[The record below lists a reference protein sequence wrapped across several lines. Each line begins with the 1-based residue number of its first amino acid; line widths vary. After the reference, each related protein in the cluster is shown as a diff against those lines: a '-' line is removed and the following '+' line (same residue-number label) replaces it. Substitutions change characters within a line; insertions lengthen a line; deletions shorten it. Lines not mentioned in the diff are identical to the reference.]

1 MIQNSINPD
10 KPICAIST
18 PPGVGGIAVA
28 RISGANAIEVVD
40 KVWSGVPLISVPSH
54 TAHYGDIVDLDG
66 GVLDSGVATVF
77 RAPKSYTG
85 ENTVEVSVHGSRYI
99 QQQLINLLVSVGC
112 RVAEPGEFT
121 RRAFA
126 NGHLDLA
133 SAEAVADMIAS
144 ESKAAHAI
152 AVRQMKGDYSKR
164 LESLRAKLLDLASLL
179 ELELDFSEEDVE
191 FASRQQL
198 MSTAEEVRDAVE
210 SLTGS
215 FKKGSAIKNGVPV
228 AIVGNPNAGKS
239 TLLNALLAEERALV
253 SPVSG
258 TTRDTIEE
266 TLDID
271 GIRFRLIDTAGLR
284 DTEDMIEQLGI
295 ERAKDKIGKASTVLW
310 LIDAEELSNADSEYI
325 QELKSQK
332 DEIVAAMQPD
342 ARLIGV
348 LNKTDVAECI
358 EKSGELGIEISISAK
373 EKRGIDEL
381 KDALVIEARRGLPE
395 EAALVVTNARHYES
409 LLAAGESLDAV
420 IAGLND
426 GISGDF
432 IAQDLRQVNHH
443 LGAITGA
450 ITTSEILSTVFS
462 RFCIGK

>member
-1 MIQNSINPD
+1 MDRNSVISD

-18 PPGVGGIAVA
+18 PPGIGGIAVA
-28 RISGANAIEVVD
+28 RVSGTNAIEVVD
-40 KVWSGVPLISVPSH
+40 KVWRGLSLVSAQSH
-54 TAHYGDIVDLDG
+54 TAHYGDVVDLDG
-66 GVLDSGVATVF
+66 GTLDSGVATVF

-85 ENTVEVSVHGSRYI
+85 EDTVEISIHGSRYI
-99 QQQLINLLVSVGC
+99 QQQLVNLLVSVGC

-164 LESLRAKLLDLASLL
+164 LEVLRAKLLNLASLL

-198 MSTAEEVRDAVE
+198 MATAKEVRDAVK

-215 FKKGSAIKNGVPV
+215 FKKGSAIKHGVPV

-239 TLLNALLAEERALV
+239 TLLNALLAEDRALV

-266 TLDID
+266 PLDID

-284 DTEDMIEQLGI
+284 DTEDAIEQLGI
-295 ERAKDKIGKASTVLW
+295 ERAKDKIGKANTILW
-310 LIDAEELSNADSEYI
+310 LIDAEELSNADAGYWDG
-325 QELKSQK
+325 LMAQK
-332 DEIVAAMQPD
+332 DEIEAVMQQD

-348 LNKTDVAECI
+348 LNKTDVAEGSVQSD
-358 EKSGELGIEISISAK
+358 KLGIDICISAK
-373 EKRGIDEL
+373 EKQGIEEL
-381 KDALVIEARRGLPE
+381 KKALVDEARRGLPE

-420 IAGLND
+420 IAGLHD
-426 GISGDF
+426 GVSGDF

-450 ITTSEILSTVFS
+450 ITTTEILSTVFS

>member
-1 MIQNSINPD
+1 MERNSLISD

-28 RISGANAIEVVD
+28 RVSGANAIEVVD
-40 KVWSGVPLISVPSH
+40 KVWRGAPLTEARTHS
-54 TAHYGDIVDLDG
+54 AHYGDIVDLDG
-66 GVLDSGVATVF
+66 GILDSGVATVF

-85 ENTVEVSVHGSRYI
+85 ENTVEISVHGSRYI
-99 QQQLINLLVSVGC
+99 QQQLINMLVNAGC

-164 LESLRAKLLDLASLL
+164 LEALRAKLLELASLL

-198 MSTAEEVRDAVE
+198 LATAGEVREAVQ

-239 TLLNALLAEERALV
+239 TLLNALLAEDRALV

-284 DTEDMIEQLGI
+284 DTDDMIEQLGI

-310 LIDAEELSNADSEYI
+310 LIDAEELSNANATYLD
-325 QELKSQK
+325 ELMAQK
-332 DEIVAAMQPD
+332 GEIEGAMQPD

-348 LNKTDVAECI
+348 LNKTDVADCLALHD
-358 EKSGELGIEISISAK
+358 ELGVEICISAK
-373 EKRGIDEL
+373 EKQGIEEL
-381 KDALVIEARRGLPE
+381 KTALVEEARRGLPE

-409 LLAAGESLDAV
+409 LLAAGEALDAV
-420 IAGLND
+420 IGGLNN

-432 IAQDLRQVNHH
+432 IAQDLRQVNHN

-450 ITTSEILSTVFS
+450 ITTTEILSTVFS